1 MTKRQA
7 GSDNERKR
15 ASKVSAEPRMER
27 VPRGRGNAGTGRAR
41 QADFVVIGGGSAGVA
56 AAMRAASH
64 GASVILVER
73 EQIGGTCVNRGCI
86 PKKMLHYGATWAAIL
101 SGCLSH
107 TGGREDWSDAIVRV
121 KAEMAR
127 LHASYTQR
135 LQEAGV
141 LVLRGEATV
150 TAPGEVRVGG
160 ETLQARRILIAT
172 GSQPAPLPVPGGE
185 LASTSDDVFEWN
197 GVPASLVVIGGGYI
211 AVEMASILSRY
222 GVKVDMLVR
231 ESRLLENFD
240 ADIAQALA
248 EALTAKGV
256 RLHLNTDVTVLDQA
270 NGAIEVCYRQAEA
283 GSEGGNG
290 GKDAKGKE
298 RTHSVRAQAALAAI
312 GREPNLD
319 GLGLEALGVAHGQR
333 GLRVDR
339 QFRTSVRGIH
349 AIGDVTEGP
358 QLTPVATAQGRWL
371 ADRLFGRRG
380 ERADFDVIPTAVFC
394 EPAIGCV
401 GLTEAAA
408 IEAAGKPERIGTRIK
423 RFVSLE
429 NRFAGNTMPSVM
441 KVVYNARSGRVLG
454 VHLLDNA
461 APEIAQSIAVALRLG
476 VRLSHLETTMQ
487 LHPTVAEELFG

>member
-7 GSDNERKR
+7 GTDNERKR

-27 VPRGRGNAGTGRAR
+27 VPRGKSNAGAGRAR

-86 PKKMLHYGATWAAIL
+86 PKKMLSYGATWAAIL

-141 LVLRGEATV
+141 QVLRGEASV
-150 TAPGEVRVGG
+150 SAPGQVRVGG
-160 ETLQARRILIAT
+160 DTLQARRILIAT
-172 GSQPAPLPVPGGE
+172 GSRPTALPVPGAE

-240 ADIAQALA
+240 EDIANALA

-256 RLHLNTDVTVLDQA
+256 RLHLNTDVTLLDQA
-270 NGAIEVCYRQAEA
+270 NGALEVCYRQVAQGE
-283 GSEGGNG
+283 NG
-290 GKDAKGKE
+290 GKGKE

-319 GLGLEALGVAHGQR
+319 GLGLEALGVARGQR

-349 AIGDVTEGP
+349 AIGDVTEGL
-358 QLTPVATAQGRWL
+358 QLTPVAIAQGRWL

-394 EPAIGCV
+394 EPAIGSV

-441 KVVYNARSGRVLG
+441 KIVYNARSGRVLG
-454 VHLLDNA
+454 VHMLDNA

-476 VRLSHLETTMQ
+476 VRLSHLETTMR